1 MYRKFFGLKQW
12 PFPKDLEAD
21 QLFECPSVTEFE
33 ARLRHLVEMRGIG
46 LFTGD
51 PGSGKTTVC
60 RKVAS
65 SLHTGLFKTFYVCNS
80 SGGVMDLYK
89 LIAWQL
95 GLPVER
101 SRAALYR
108 SISAEVTRL
117 CTETRISPVLFVDEA
132 HLLRSELLE
141 ELRMLTN
148 YEMDSK
154 NRLCIALVGQPE
166 LRRRINM
173 AVHEALNQRIVVR
186 HQMGTLS
193 LQETGQYLV
202 HQLRLAGTEL
212 PVFEQAAITAIHQAT
227 SGLLRRINA
236 LAHHALLAA
245 ASASCK
251 TVTADVVGSALVEVT

>member
-1 MYRKFFGLKQW
+1 MYCKFFALKQW
-12 PFPKDLEAD
+12 PFPKDLDPD
-21 QLFECPSVTEFE
+21 QLFKCPSVTEFE

-46 LFTGD
+46 LFTGE
-51 PGSGKTTVC
+51 PGCGKTTVC

-117 CTETRISPVLFVDEA
+117 CTETRISPVLFIDEA
-132 HLLRSELLE
+132 HLLLSELLE

-186 HQMGTLS
+186 HQMGIIS
-193 LQETGQYLV
+193 LEETGLYLE
-202 HQLRLAGTEL
+202 HQLRLAGTEM
-212 PVFEQAAITAIHQAT
+212 PIFEKAAVTAIHQAT

-236 LAHHALLAA
+236 LAHHALIAA
-245 ASASCK
+245 AGVSCRTVSAEL
-251 TVTADVVGSALVEVT
+251 VESALGEVS